1 MLILTITNTSGNA
14 YRFELD
20 AVPGT
25 CYRIGRSAD
34 CEIALPQEIHLSRVH
49 CILTVGDGYALLTD
63 NNSSN
68 GIFENGERKQE
79 FTMFLGQEYKIGS
92 CAICVSAHADAVYPE
107 PEETAPQAPDA
118 PDEMPEPAY
127 TDAPEPAY
135 TETPEPTPAAEEI
148 AETEETPEAP
158 PYTAPVEEPASEPL
172 PTTTAQQEE
181 ESAPLPPADIEEVE
195 TVAEPPRP
203 KPRKFIPPP
212 PRKALV
218 KRPAPRPVLTAAGT
232 LNTQTQLPAPKALKQ
247 RHRPDEPK
255 IQRAPSES
263 AEALGLPGD
272 FGLSLRLL
280 NTTATLPEGDLL
292 QFAVEAEE
300 DCHLYLI
307 QYDCE
312 GHAAMLLPG
321 VGGAQNRIRANTK
334 AIFPPPGNN
343 TDYEIFVE
351 QPYGEDL
358 ILAIACTAACP
369 FPKIWQQ
376 CAAEADKLSPRGE
389 TEQKAITFCNE
400 LRGMASARWSA
411 AILRIRTGTEF

>member
-20 AVPGT
+20 SVPGT

-34 CEIALPQEIHLSRVH
+34 CEIALPQEMHLSRVH

-79 FTMFLGQEYKIGS
+79 FTMFLDHEYKIGS
-92 CAICVSAHADAVYPE
+92 CTICLSPQTDTVYPE
-107 PEETAPQAPDA
+107 TAETAPPAI
-118 PDEMPEPAY
+118 EMPEQDTA
-127 TDAPEPAY
+127 PAY
-135 TETPEPTPAAEEI
+135 TETPETTPPIEEI
-148 AETEETPEAP
+148 VETEETPKAP
-158 PYTAPVEEPASEPL
+158 PYTAPAEEPASEPL
-172 PTTTAQQEE
+172 PTTTAAAAEE
-181 ESAPLPPADIEEVE
+181 ETEAPPAP
-195 TVAEPPRP
+195 AAPPQP
-203 KPRKFIPPP
+203 KRRRFIPPP

-218 KRPAPRPVLTAAGT
+218 KRPAPRPVRTAAGT
-232 LNTQTQLPAPKALKQ
+232 LNTDTQLPAPKALKQ
-247 RHRPDEPK
+247 RHSPDEPK
-255 IQRAPSES
+255 VKRPPSEP
-263 AEALGLPGD
+263 ALPLGLPHD

-280 NTTATLPEGDLL
+280 NTTASLPEGDLL

-300 DCHLYLI
+300 DCRLYLI
-307 QYDCE
+307 QYDSE

-343 TDYEIFVE
+343 TDYEIYVE

-358 ILAIACTAACP
+358 ILAIACTAPCP

-376 CAAEADKLSPRGE
+376 CAAEADRLSPRGE
-389 TEQKAITFCNE
+389 TEQKAIAFCNE
-400 LRGMASARWSA
+400 LRGMTSARWSA
-411 AILRIRTGTEF
+411 TVLRIRTGTEPEL